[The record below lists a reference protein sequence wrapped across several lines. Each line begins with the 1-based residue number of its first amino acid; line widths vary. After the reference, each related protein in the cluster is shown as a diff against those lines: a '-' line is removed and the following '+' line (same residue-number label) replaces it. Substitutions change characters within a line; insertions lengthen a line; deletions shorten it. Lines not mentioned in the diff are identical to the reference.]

1 MITFR
6 YHVVTLV
13 AVFMAIGLGVL
24 FGATF
29 IDQNIVDG
37 LRAAQV
43 RLGDRN
49 ESLRDRILELE
60 RQNEAVETFASS
72 TRDLIVR
79 GALEDVSVVLVSFE
93 ATPGES
99 LDAVRQTLTLAGGRF
114 DGHVTLSD
122 ALDLRSE
129 ENRERLA
136 AALGSNSDDAEALS
150 QTLVTELGTALLG
163 QNPNFLSRL
172 VESELASTPVAIAA
186 PLEPAP
192 VVVVVGGEIPRELT
206 NRVAVPLLRLFGE
219 TGTVAAAAAAGTE
232 VNLLRQVRDDSDLRA
247 VTVDSI
253 DTPLS
258 QSALAIGLRAALT
271 GQFGHYGLAEGATT
285 ALPVTAPPG

>member
-122 ALDLRSE
+122 ALDLRSQ
-129 ENRERLA
+129 ENRERVA
-136 AALGSNSDDAEALS
+136 AALESNSDDAEALS

-186 PLEPAP
+186 PLDPAP
-192 VVVVVGGEIPRELT
+192 VVVMVGGEIPRELT
-206 NRVAVPLLRLFGE
+206 NRVAVPLLRLLGE

-232 VNLLRQVRDDSDLRA
+232 VNLLRQVRDDSDLQA

-271 GQFGHYGLAEGATT
+271 GQFGHYGVAEGATT
-285 ALPVTAPPG
+285 ALPVTAPG

>member
-93 ATPGES
+93 GTPGES

-122 ALDLRSE
+122 GLDLRSE

-136 AALGSNSDDAEALS
+136 AALGSDSDDAEALS

-172 VESELASTPVAIAA
+172 VERELASTPVAIAA
-186 PLEPAP
+186 PLDPAP
-192 VVVVVGGEIPRELT
+192 VVVVVGGDIPREVT
-206 NRVAVPLLRLFGE
+206 NRVAVPLLRLLGE
-219 TGTVAAAAAAGTE
+219 TSTVAAAAASGTE
-232 VNLLRQVRDDSDLRA
+232 VNLLRQIRGDSDLQA

-258 QSALAIGLRAALT
+258 QSALAIGLRAALA

-285 ALPVTAPPG
+285 ALPVTGPG